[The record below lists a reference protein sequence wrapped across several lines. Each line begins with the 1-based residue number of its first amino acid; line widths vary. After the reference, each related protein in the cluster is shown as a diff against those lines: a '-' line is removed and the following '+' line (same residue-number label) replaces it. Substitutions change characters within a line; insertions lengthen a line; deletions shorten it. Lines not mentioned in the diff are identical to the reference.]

1 MDNIFDQLTANKNL
15 TADKESILNNETE
28 SSNDHELFANEAQ
41 YTPKQIKEAAQELIK
56 NGIIEASNKSTLY
69 QVSISNHAAINH
81 VLEPFDLKMKVDD
94 IRGLSYVTVEN
105 QTPIEN
111 GDDEWTHPLVRKQ
124 RLNLEQ
130 SLLIAILRKHFIA
143 HELEAGVGDSAAAI
157 HLDDILP
164 ELNSY
169 LGELGSEMREDKR
182 LRNLL
187 EQLKNYGLVTEINQ
201 HDQITIRPLIAH
213 VANPEN
219 LKSLLADFINATNAA
234 YATKEQS
241 T

>member
-1 MDNIFDQLTANKNL
+1 MDNIFDQITANKDKDVI
-15 TADKESILNNETE
+15 ADKEEKLSNETE
-28 SSNDHELFANEAQ
+28 NNSEYELLANDAQ
-41 YTPKQIKEAAQELIK
+41 YTPKHIKEAAQELIK
-56 NGIIEASNKSTLY
+56 HGIIEASNKSTLY
-69 QVSISNHAAINH
+69 QISISNHAAINR
-81 VLEPFDLKMKVDD
+81 VLEPLDLKMKIDD
-94 IRGLSYVTVEN
+94 IRGLSFVTVEN

-111 GDDEWTHPLVRKQ
+111 SDDEWTHPLVRKQ

-157 HLDDILP
+157 HLDDLIP

-187 EQLKNYGLVTEINQ
+187 EQLKSYGLVTEINK

-219 LKSLLADFINATNAA
+219 LKSLLADFINAT
-234 YATKEQS
+234 KEQS